1 VKWFRLAAAQ
11 GHAGAQCDLG
21 AAFLNGEGVN
31 LDNVE
36 AVKWFRLAAEMTI
49 YSNVAELSV
58 FLA

>member
-49 YSNVAELSV
+49 YKQSKI
-58 FLA
+58 